1 MGTYSERRF
10 RRLAGSLSL
19 MANERQRDGPPDGR
33 LSSVP
38 LFKSFFGISL
48 LSGNVAERV
57 QHLEHSSVTFPEGWL
72 WKGGV
77 YEAGSI
83 CFGHRTAFDAGC
95 WQSES
100 VTANQ

>member
-10 RRLAGSLSL
+10 KHLAGSRIP
-19 MANERQRDGPPDGR
+19 MANERRRGGTPAGR

-38 LFKSFFGISL
+38 LFKGCFGLSL

-57 QHLEHSSVTFPEGWL
+57 QHREHSSARFPEGWL

-77 YEAGSI
+77 YEARSI
-83 CFGHRTAFDAGC
+83 CFGDRTAFDAGFR
-95 WQSES
+95 S
-100 VTANQ
+100 